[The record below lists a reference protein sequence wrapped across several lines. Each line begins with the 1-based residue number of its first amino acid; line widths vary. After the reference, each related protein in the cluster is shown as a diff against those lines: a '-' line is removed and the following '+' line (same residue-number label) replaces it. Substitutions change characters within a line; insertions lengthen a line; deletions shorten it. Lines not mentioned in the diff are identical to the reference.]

1 MSTLINKIGLGTV
14 QFGTNYGI
22 SNTSGKTTLSEVEKI
37 IQFAEISRIQYVDT
51 AYAYGDAEE
60 VLGKFNLSSFKVIS
74 KYIPNK
80 TSLSDQFLS
89 SLTRLNIP
97 SFHGYLAHRPL
108 DLIADE
114 KKNWKTL
121 LKFKEEGKVKKIGA
135 SFNTVEELEQVLKNN
150 IALDIVQVPY
160 NYFDTRFEK
169 LLKQLKKENVEVHSR
184 SAFLQGLFFC
194 NPHTLSDYFNDIK
207 PLLSRL
213 QQQDDLAQQLLHY
226 ALEKQFI
233 DVVNIGVN
241 DVKQLRENVEG
252 IKASKVNTLPKL
264 ETKLYEK
271 IIMPSNW
278 LKSK

>member
-1 MSTLINKIGLGTV
+1 MSTIISKIGLGTV

-22 SNTSGKTTLSEVEKI
+22 SNTSGKTTLSEVGKI
-37 IQFAEISRIQYVDT
+37 IQYAEKSSIQYLDT

-60 VLGKFNLSSFKVIS
+60 VLGRFNLSSFNVIS

-80 TSLSDQFLS
+80 TNLSDQFS
-89 SLTRLNIP
+89 HSLIRLNIP
-97 SFHGYLAHRPL
+97 SFYGYLAHRPL
-108 DLIADE
+108 DLIDNN
-114 KKNWKTL
+114 KINWKTL
-121 LKFKEEGKVKKIGA
+121 LRFKEEGKVKKIGA
-135 SFNTVEELEQVLKNN
+135 SFNTVEEIEQVLNHD
-150 IALDIVQVPY
+150 IVLDIIQVPY

-169 LLKQLKKENVEVHSR
+169 LIKKLKKENVEVHSR

-207 PLLSRL
+207 PLLSKL

-226 ALEKQFI
+226 VLEKQFI

-241 DVKQLRENVEG
+241 DLKQLRENVEG
-252 IKASKVNTLPKL
+252 IKASKLNTLPKL
-264 ETKLYEK
+264 ETKIHEK

-278 LKSK
+278 PKS